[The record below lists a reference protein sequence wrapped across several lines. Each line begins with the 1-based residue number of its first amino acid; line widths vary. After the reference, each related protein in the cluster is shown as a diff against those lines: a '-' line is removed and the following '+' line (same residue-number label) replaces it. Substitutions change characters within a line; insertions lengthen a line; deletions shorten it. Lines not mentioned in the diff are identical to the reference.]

1 MLTLLDTIFK
11 LPLSHAATVIENL
24 QGRYTQLCE
33 RKDKLPYMFN
43 LRAPEQLDVDVISRY
58 LPSNF
63 FSPPSKDLAT
73 TNSQPTEINKPALLM
88 ALFGWEGYVHDQLGA
103 QLDSVSCQACFRV
116 LGLWLFKSKK
126 VNEAGEEVLGPVVN
140 GLDVVME
147 HRDYCPWR
155 NAASQNGH
163 SSTKTSAST
172 MSGSEIILRVLKND
186 QCLRMANEGGKLSKQ
201 SSTDNNSENTNILDI
216 DDDEDAQSIRD
227 EEDKR
232 RWARLR
238 RVKSL
243 FDTKGGKKLT
253 RNDTRSTKAST

>member
-1 MLTLLDTIFK
+1 M
-11 LPLSHAATVIENL
+11 
-24 QGRYTQLCE
+24 
-33 RKDKLPYMFN
+33 
-43 LRAPEQLDVDVISRY
+43 PELLDVDAVSTY
-58 LPSNF
+58 LPASF
-63 FSPPSKDLAT
+63 FTISPKDLPT
-73 TNSQPTEINKPALLM
+73 TTSQPIEINKPAFLM
-88 ALFGWEGYVHDQLGA
+88 ALFGWEGHVHDRLGA

-126 VNEAGEEVLGPVVN
+126 VNEVGEEVVGPVVN

-147 HRDYCPWR
+147 HREYCPWR

-163 SSTKTSAST
+163 SSTKTSTST

-186 QCLRMANEGGKLSKQ
+186 YCLRMANEGGKPMKHA
-201 SSTDNNSENTNILDI
+201 STDNIHDDANILDM
-216 DDDEDAQSIRD
+216 DDDEDARSIRD

-243 FDTKGGKKLT
+243 FDTKGGKKLS
-253 RNDTRSTKAST
+253 RADTKSTKTST